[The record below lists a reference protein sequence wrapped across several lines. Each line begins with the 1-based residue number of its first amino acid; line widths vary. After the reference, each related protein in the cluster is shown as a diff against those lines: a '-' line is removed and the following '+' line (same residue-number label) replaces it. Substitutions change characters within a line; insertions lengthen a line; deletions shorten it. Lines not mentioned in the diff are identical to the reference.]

1 MTAHSKNAR
10 IASVIRLALGTAA
23 AGLAVLAT
31 AADPAHAINQDQ
43 GGGAGVVSSSNDDGG
58 LDVTSAALG
67 ALGGIALG
75 GAGLGVTLG
84 VQRRRDHAAARLA

>member
-1 MTAHSKNAR
+1 
-10 IASVIRLALGTAA
+10 
-23 AGLAVLAT
+23 
-31 AADPAHAINQDQ
+31 
-43 GGGAGVVSSSNDDGG
+43 VSSSNDDGG